1 MASSSSTNSDLK
13 LVPETILKKRH
24 NLDELKAKR
33 AANELQKGNR
43 RVFSSSSKKLYV
55 KKPETFLAQAKTR
68 KHLDIRYKRVSKK
81 GMQKRAS
88 NKKQMSTKVVENDGE
103 EMSTTLLTYQ
113 SNSVGANMVF
123 CIRIHDNVGMSGRI
137 KKVLY
142 KLRLKQQYT
151 GVFVQ
156 YTDENRKLLQLVEPW
171 VLYGTPSKSM
181 VEDLIR
187 KRGYT
192 RSAVDGKR
200 MALSDNTIIEQAL
213 GTKTG
218 IICVEDLVEELYQTG
233 DYFTKANSFLWP
245 FSLRAPK
252 SRFEITK
259 LNEKQGKEHGDK
271 GQEIDEYIKTM
282 L

>member
-1 MASSSSTNSDLK
+1 MASSLSNSNDLK

-33 AANELQKGNR
+33 AANELQRGNR
-43 RVFSSSSKKLYV
+43 NVFSSSSKKLYV
-55 KKPETFLAQAKTR
+55 KKPETYLAQAKTR
-68 KHLDIRYKRVSKK
+68 KHLDIRYKRVANK

-88 NKKQMSTKVVENDGE
+88 NKKQMSTKVLLDEATNE
-103 EMSTTLLTYQ
+103 ETAVQYQ
-113 SNSVGANMVF
+113 SNSVGSNMVF
-123 CIRIHDNVGMSGRI
+123 CIRMHDNVGMSGRI
-137 KKVLY
+137 RKVLY
-142 KLRLKQQYT
+142 KLRLKHQYT
-151 GVFVQ
+151 GVFVH
-156 YTDENRKLLQLVEPW
+156 YTDENRKLLHLVEPW
-171 VLYGTPSKSM
+171 VLYGKPSKSM

-200 MALSDNTIIEQAL
+200 VALSDNCIIEQAL

-233 DYFTKANSFLWP
+233 DYFSKANYFLWP
-245 FSLRAPK
+245 FALRAPK

-259 LNEKQGKEHGDK
+259 LNEKQGKEYGDQ